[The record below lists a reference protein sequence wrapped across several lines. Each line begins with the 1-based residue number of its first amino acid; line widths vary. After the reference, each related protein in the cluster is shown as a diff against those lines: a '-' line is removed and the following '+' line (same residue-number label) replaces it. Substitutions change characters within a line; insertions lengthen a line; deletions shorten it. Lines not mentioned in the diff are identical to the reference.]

1 MRDAAKG
8 HRNSVDGAVAYMSW
22 PREVFD
28 RVFDRMVAESK
39 WLESLLGRS
48 VKSWRELVD
57 SIDWSWVLEEAKELA
72 DAVRPWIVGRKGAD
86 EVEREKLL
94 ERMLEELALFVR
106 FIKARKGLDDGRWRE
121 ERARRLAKAME
132 TLSGRKITGKYA
144 DEFAELIIESAE
156 RCSGEFTEDLELRID
171 CPGEYGRRLKERL
184 DKLARKLASD
194 LKEDVKKIMAE
205 FWIVGVGLSDRD
217 GVERVKRW
225 FWDILKIVPDATDV
239 WDIIA
244 VLDDAYCLAK
254 DCAKDDVANRF
265 VAPALEL
272 IMLDKALRGKYPK
285 REALLH
291 SGEMLAGAIEGGDSV
306 GSNKVELA
314 VGGELGGGAALL
326 RLAALRLLN
335 ELLNELLSNKVKFDV
350 QLYTGVGTYYVTKEF
365 LPNEVRVYLKPY
377 PKKGRYYRIIAT
389 GETAELLRILAGRR
403 PPPEAST

>member
-1 MRDAAKG
+1 
-8 HRNSVDGAVAYMSW
+8 MSW

-57 SIDWSWVLEEAKELA
+57 SIDWSWVLEGAKELA

-106 FIKARKGLDDGRWRE
+106 FIKARRGLDDGRWRE
-121 ERARRLAKAME
+121 ERARRLARAVE
-132 TLSGRKITGKYA
+132 TLSSERITGKYA
-144 DEFAELIIESAE
+144 EELAELIIESAE
-156 RCSGEFTEDLELRID
+156 RCSGKYTEKLTLIIK
-171 CPGEYGRRLKERL
+171 CPEEYGEHIKKRF
-184 DKLARKLASD
+184 DKLARELASV
-194 LKEDVKKIMAE
+194 LKEDVMKKK

-217 GVERVKRW
+217 GVERVKRE
-225 FWDILKIVPDATDV
+225 FWDILKIVPRATDL

-254 DCAKDDVANRF
+254 DCAKDDVAKRF

-335 ELLNELLSNKVKFDV
+335 ELLNELLSNKVKFNV

-377 PKKGRYYRIIAT
+377 PKKGRYYRVIAT
-389 GETAELLRILAGRR
+389 GETAEFLRILAGRR